1 MRPWLTIPIADCGEP
16 LVAIPTEAF
25 AFTAPHPYD
34 AVGAPYADASPWLLR
49 QGVLAALHEAQSALS
64 TRRPGC
70 RLKLFDAYRP
80 VAVQSFMVWQ
90 EFLAQARRA
99 GASLAGYAD
108 PQTLQARQPEL
119 HDRLAATVYEFWA
132 QPSDDP
138 ATPPSHSTGA
148 AIDLTLQDADGRAI
162 DMGCPIDETT
172 QRAYPDH
179 YAGSAHPFHAHR
191 LLLNDVMT
199 AAGFCRHP
207 NEWWHFSLGD
217 QMWAW
222 KRGALAA
229 RYGRFQPASTSSR

>member
-1 MRPWLTIPIADCGEP
+1 MRPWLTVPIIDCGEP
-16 LVAIPTEAF
+16 LVAIPLELF
-25 AFTAPHPYD
+25 AFTAPHPYA
-34 AVGAPYADASPWLLR
+34 AVGAPYGGASPWMLR
-49 QGVLAALHEAQSALS
+49 QDVLAALTEAQATLAA
-64 TRRPGC
+64 RRPGW
-70 RLKLFDAYRP
+70 RLKLFDAWRP

-90 EFLAQARRA
+90 EFLKQAR
-99 GASLAGYAD
+99 LAGVSLEGCSN

-148 AIDLTLQDADGRAI
+148 AIDLTLQDDAGREI

-172 QRAYPDH
+172 ERAYPDH
-179 YAGSAHPFHAHR
+179 FAHATQPAQQTCHAHR
-191 LLLNDVMT
+191 VLLDDVMT
-199 AAGFCRHP
+199 ASGFRQHP

-222 KRGALAA
+222 MRGCAA
-229 RYGRFQPASTSSR
+229 RYGRI

>member
-1 MRPWLTIPIADCGEP
+1 MRPWLAIPIAECGEP
-16 LVAIPTEAF
+16 LVALPAAAF
-25 AFTAPHPYD
+25 AFTEPHPYM
-34 AVGAPYADASPWLLR
+34 AVGAPYGAASPWMLR
-49 QGVLAALHEAQSALS
+49 QGVFAALLDAQAALAA
-64 TRRPGC
+64 RRPGW

-90 EFLAQARRA
+90 EFLKQAQLADV
-99 GASLAGYAD
+99 SLASYAD
-108 PQTLQARQPEL
+108 PQTLRAHDPEF

-132 QPSDDP
+132 LPSDDP

-148 AIDLTLQDADGRAI
+148 AIDLTLQDDAGREI

-172 QRAYPDH
+172 ERAYPDH
-179 YAGSAHPFHAHR
+179 YAGSAHLAHAHR
-191 LLLNDVMT
+191 VLLNDVMT

-222 KRGALAA
+222 MNATTA
-229 RYGRFQPASTSSR
+229 RYGRA